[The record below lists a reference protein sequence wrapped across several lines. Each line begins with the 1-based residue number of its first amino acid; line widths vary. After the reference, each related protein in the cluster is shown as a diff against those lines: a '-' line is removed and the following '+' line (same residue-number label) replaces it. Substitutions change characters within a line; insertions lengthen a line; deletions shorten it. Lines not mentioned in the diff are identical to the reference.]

1 MTHFVVIIDNF
12 GDIFHTIQ
20 EPEKLYNRFFALKA
34 LIRYEMNLLKL
45 DTIQREKTDPV
56 T

>member
-1 MTHFVVIIDNF
+1 MTHFVVVIANF
-12 GDIFHTIQ
+12 SDIFHTIQ

-45 DTIQREKTDPV
+45 DTIQRGETAPV